1 MSDIL
6 RLTILGCA
14 SSPGVPRINGDWGA
28 CDPRN
33 ERNRRSRAAALI
45 ERIGP
50 DGRTTV
56 AIDCG
61 PDFRTQMLGA
71 AVTRLDA
78 VVMTHPHADH
88 IHGIDDLRGFMLSQ
102 RSRIP
107 VYADEA
113 TQARVFEA
121 FRYCFE
127 TPAGSNYPPIAH
139 HVAIEGGQPFVI
151 DGPGGPLPILPI
163 RLVHGSIQSMGFRI
177 GDIAYC
183 SDVSDFPEAAVVAL
197 TGVGHIVIDALQYK
211 PHPSHLTV
219 EQALGWIDRFGA
231 GSASLTH
238 MHTPLDYDTLCR
250 ELPTHVRP
258 AHDGLVIEQP
268 ID

>member
-28 CDPRN
+28 CDPANPRN
-33 ERNRRSRAAALI
+33 VRSRAGALI

-50 DGRTTV
+50 GGRTTV

-61 PDFRTQMLGA
+61 PDFRMQMLQA
-71 AVTRLDA
+71 AVSRLDA
-78 VVMTHPHADH
+78 VMLTHPHADH
-88 IHGIDDLRGFMLSQ
+88 IHGIDDLRGYMLSQ

-107 VYADEA
+107 VHSDAA
-113 TQARVFEA
+113 THARIFEA

-127 TPAGSNYPPIAH
+127 TPAGSNYPPIAD
-139 HVAIEGGQPFVI
+139 HVGIEGGQPFVI
-151 DGPGGPLPILPI
+151 EGAGGPLPVMPI
-163 RLVHGSIQSMGFRI
+163 RMAHGSIHSLGFRV

-183 SDVSDFPEAAVVAL
+183 SDVSGFPDAAVAAL
-197 TGVGHIVIDALQYK
+197 AGVRHIVIDALQYK

-219 EQALGWIDRFGA
+219 DQALGWIERFGA
-231 GSASLTH
+231 TSASLTH
-238 MHTPLDYDTLCR
+238 MHTPLDYETLCR
-250 ELPTHVRP
+250 KLPPHVRP